1 MAGANYPPLLS
12 SCPAYAHPAGHL
24 LKPRRGSSTRSGA
37 LAEHSDDRFVA
48 KQAAY
53 SPLLVWKTILNP
65 CLFVKGS
72 LLIKPFF
79 LGTSHGKFVRQ
90 NLGLPTENAC
100 RHGALLAARPTNA
113 TRKES
118 GIRLEPAKKSS
129 NQLSGP
135 ATQLTNTARC
145 SPLATREKIRCRTGS
160 KTREQGGLAK
170 TRPPLCPTLAWLSS
184 TWARSHCK
192 AAANK
197 L

>member
-24 LKPRRGSSTRSGA
+24 LKPRRGSSTR
-37 LAEHSDDRFVA
+37 SDDRFVA

-118 GIRLEPAKKSS
+118 GIRLEPANKGS
-129 NQLSGP
+129 NQFPS
-135 ATQLTNTARC
+135 R
-145 SPLATREKIRCRTGS
+145 
-160 KTREQGGLAK
+160 
-170 TRPPLCPTLAWLSS
+170 
-184 TWARSHCK
+184 
-192 AAANK
+192 ANK
-197 L
+197 LAGANHASSVRPCYPVDKYGSLLALGHARENSLSHWLKDS